1 MIIKSTLTGAL
12 GVPCKD
18 SAQVVDLS
26 PGYNYITNDVWAK
39 ARPNA
44 LRILDIG
51 TIIEE
56 WSKTDVKDIPATLP
70 KELQLDVDKE
80 PTKKMIPSELSDI
93 DRKQNKVFNVVKE
106 TYHLPTLKY
115 FNETELR
122 QDVRLELMKQLNGI
136 EDGTIKG

>member
-1 MIIKSTLTGAL
+1 MIIKSTYAGAL

-26 PGYNYITNDVWAK
+26 PGYNYIANDVWAQ

-44 LRILDIG
+44 KRILEAGSIV
-51 TIIEE
+51 EE
-56 WSKTDVKDIPATLP
+56 WTKTDVKDVSDKLN
-70 KELQLDVDKE
+70 KELVLDVDKE
-80 PTKKMIPSELSDI
+80 PTKKMTPAELSDI

-122 QDVRLELMKQLNGI
+122 QDVRLELMKQLDGI
-136 EDGTIKG
+136 EKGTIKG